1 MRIHILGAGTP
12 TPTPDRYGSAFVVGL
27 GDEHLMVD
35 CGPAATHKL
44 VKAGLLPTQ
53 VDHLF
58 FTHHHFDHDVDYP
71 AFLLTRWDQS
81 IGRERVLRAFG
92 PAPTEKLTRGILD
105 EKEGIFAH
113 DWIARINHP
122 LSLNAHRR
130 RGGTLPR
137 RPPVVEAH
145 DVGPGRIASGPDWE
159 MTAAPAEHV
168 QPWLDSL
175 AYRLDSPH
183 GSVVVT
189 GDTRPCASVTRL
201 AQGADVMLCVCVFV
215 QEDIDGTPEAD
226 AMCGSTAAARM
237 AQEAGVKTLI
247 LVHQSASLEEPGNME
262 RALRDIGREFDGR
275 VVWAR
280 ELMALDAAGGDV
292 RVLGARRT

>member
-1 MRIHILGAGTP
+1 MRLYVLGAGAP
-12 TPTPDRYGSAFVVGL
+12 TPTPDRYGSAYVLEL
-27 GDEHLMVD
+27 GDERLMLD
-35 CGPAATHKL
+35 CGPATTHKL
-44 VKAGLLPTQ
+44 VKAGLFPTQ
-53 VDHLF
+53 IGHLF

-81 IGRERVLRAFG
+81 IGREPVLRVFG
-92 PAPTEKLTRGILD
+92 PAPTERLTRGILD

-113 DWIARINHP
+113 DWIARVNHP
-122 LSLNAHRR
+122 LSLNAYQR

-145 DVGPGRIASGPDWE
+145 DVGPGRVGAGKDWE
-159 MTAAPAEHV
+159 AMAAPAEHV

-175 AYRLDSPH
+175 AYRVDSSL

-189 GDTRPCASVTRL
+189 GDTRPCQSVVDL
-201 AQGADVMLCVCVFV
+201 ARDVDVMICSCPFV

-237 AQEAGVKTLI
+237 AKEAGAKTLV
-247 LVHQSASLEEPGNME
+247 LVHQSRSLQEAGNME
-262 RALRDIGREFDGR
+262 RALRDVGRTFHGR
-275 VVWAR
+275 AVWAT
-280 ELMALDAAGGDV
+280 ELMVLDVTDGDV
-292 RVLGARRT
+292 RVQRAPRI

>member
-1 MRIHILGAGTP
+1 MRLYVLGAGTP
-12 TPTPDRYGSAFVVGL
+12 TPTPDRYGSAHVVEL
-27 GDEHLMVD
+27 GDERIMFD

-44 VKAGLLPTQ
+44 VKAGLFPTQ

-81 IGRERVLRAFG
+81 IGREAVLRVFG
-92 PAPTEKLTRGILD
+92 PPPTEKLTRGILD

-113 DWIARINHP
+113 DWIARVNHP
-122 LSLNAHRR
+122 LSLNAYRR
-130 RGGTLPR
+130 RGGVLPR
-137 RPPVVEAH
+137 RPPVVDAR
-145 DVGPGRIASGPDWE
+145 DVGVGPVAQGKDWD
-159 MTAAPAEHV
+159 ARSAPAEHV

-175 AYRLDSPH
+175 AYRVDSPR

-189 GDTRPCASVTRL
+189 GDTRPCASVVEL
-201 AQGADVMLCVCVFV
+201 ARDVDVMLCVCVFV

-237 AQEAGVKTLI
+237 AEEAGVKTLV
-247 LVHQSASLEEPGNME
+247 LVHQSQSLEEAGNME
-262 RALRDIGREFDGR
+262 RALRDVGREFRGR
-275 VVWAR
+275 VVWAT
-280 ELMALDAAGGDV
+280 ELMALDVTGGDV
-292 RVLGARRT
+292 RVLRARRA